1 MKKVLSLLLSTI
13 ILLSATTG
21 LDLTAFAETK
31 SGSCGANATWTLD
44 TSTGV
49 LTISGSGDTDSY
61 SGSESPF
68 FNYRNLI
75 TTVNISDDITS
86 IGNRLFYSCSSLKN
100 IVLGTKISSIGSGA
114 FYQCSSL
121 VSITIMN
128 TQCSIYS
135 ASSTIPSTA
144 TIYAHSGST
153 AETYANDI
161 TNGKNFS
168 AIHFYD
174 NIVSSTTATC
184 TADGVTTYSCS
195 VCGEKKTETVPATGH
210 SYVQTSME
218 KANFSDNGNISYIC
232 SVCGNSYSQTIKSIA
247 SVKLSSTTYTYNGKA
262 KKPSVTV
269 KDSSGNTIS
278 SDNYTVTYAKGRKN
292 VGKYKV
298 TVKFKGNY
306 SGTKT
311 LYFTVKP
318 KATKFT
324 SIKIYSDEVF
334 IKWKKQTKQV
344 TGYEIQIST
353 SKKFPSSKSQKVKDP
368 DPKTNYARISGAGLV
383 KNKKFYIRIRTYKTV
398 GSKTYYSSW
407 SKVKTVTTK

>member
-1 MKKVLSLLLSTI
+1 MKRAFSLLLSAV
-13 ILLSATTG
+13 ILLSATAG
-21 LDLTAFAETK
+21 LDLTAFAETQ
-31 SGSCGANATWTLD
+31 SGTCGTSATWSYD
-44 TSTGV
+44 TDTGV
-49 LTISGSGDTDSY
+49 LTISGSGETS
-61 SGSESPF
+61 
-68 FNYRNLI
+68 NYLQSTVPWYDYRSSI
-75 TTVNISDDITS
+75 TAVNISDDITS
-86 IGNRLFYSCSSLKN
+86 IGNRLFYKCTSLSSITLGANIARIGTAAFYGCSSL
-100 IVLGTKISSIGSGA
+100 I
-114 FYQCSSL
+114 
-121 VSITIMN
+121 SITIMN
-128 TQCSIYS
+128 SDCSIAS

-144 TIYAHSGST
+144 TIYGHSDSN
-153 AETYANDI
+153 AETYASDY
-161 TNGKNFS
+161 TKTFS
-168 AIHFYD
+168 AVHFYD
-174 NIVSSTTATC
+174 SGTVTAPTCTAQGYTTYVCTICNNKTVSNYTTAT
-184 TADGVTTYSCS
+184 
-195 VCGEKKTETVPATGH
+195 GH
-210 SYVQTSME
+210 NYVQTVK
-218 KANFSDNGNISYIC
+218 KATLSSNGSIVYTC
-232 SVCGNSYSQTIKSIA
+232 SSCKTSYSKSIKSIS
-247 SVKLSSTTYTYNGKA
+247 SVTLSKTSYTYNGKA

-269 KDSSGNTIS
+269 KDSSGKVIS
-278 SDNYTVTYAKGRKN
+278 SSNYTVTYSKGRKN

-368 DPKTNYARISGAGLV
+368 DPKRNYARISGAGLV

-407 SKVKTVTTK
+407 SKAKAVTV